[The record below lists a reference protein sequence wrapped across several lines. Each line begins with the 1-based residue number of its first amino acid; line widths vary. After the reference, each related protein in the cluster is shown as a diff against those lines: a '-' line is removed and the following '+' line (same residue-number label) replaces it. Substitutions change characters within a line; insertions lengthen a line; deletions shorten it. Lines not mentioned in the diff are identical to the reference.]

1 MFSQERDST
10 SAVLPASKTSLSLAP
25 TILKRT
31 VSWRHNQVV
40 QTGLRSGKVNLE
52 KLRRS
57 KSMNEVEDHYKR
69 SVTLESITDLENK
82 TIDENSRA
90 SSQLL
95 PQEVP

>member
-10 SAVLPASKTSLSLAP
+10 STVLPASKTSLSLTP

-31 VSWRHNQVV
+31 VSWCHNQVV

-57 KSMNEVEDHYKR
+57 KSMNEAEDHYRR

-82 TIDENSRA
+82 TIDENSTS